1 MRASTCQ
8 VPHLDDRDHAL
19 RDDRSALHFGVLGP
33 LTVGDAEAGEVVA
46 IAPKMRT
53 VLALLV
59 SHADQVVPT
68 SVLIRELWDDS
79 PPASG
84 LRTLQTYI
92 LNCRKLLRRLTGLPA
107 AELSGQVLVTQ
118 AGGYGFR
125 SHGGPVDWME
135 YQRLTDRGTRA
146 VAEGDDTRGIRL
158 LDEALALWRGPAFV
172 DVPTGPVLES
182 RRRLFEESRLSA
194 IVALAETR
202 IRAGLHHEVIG
213 HLAAL
218 TSEHAFHEGLHAQ
231 YMRALALSGRRAQA
245 LEVFSTLRT
254 RLVTEIGLEP
264 GYPLQQLQLAI
275 LNSHTH
281 DL

>member
-8 VPHLDDRDHAL
+8 VPHLDDQDHAL
-19 RDDRSALHFGVLGP
+19 PDDRSTLHFGVLGP
-33 LTVGDAEAGEVVA
+33 LTVGDAEAGDVVA

-125 SHGGPVDWME
+125 SHGSPVDWME

-158 LDEALALWRGPAFV
+158 LDEALALWRGSALGEQGYPSQLALWTSNGSLIEELAL
-172 DVPTGPVLES
+172 DSLDLPLHRLES
-182 RRRLFEESRLSA
+182 QPGHAAAWPINMYLCHHGHCAHSVLFGPDRPC
-194 IVALAETR
+194 R
-202 IRAGLHHEVIG
+202 WHH
-213 HLAAL
+213 
-218 TSEHAFHEGLHAQ
+218 
-231 YMRALALSGRRAQA
+231 
-245 LEVFSTLRT
+245 
-254 RLVTEIGLEP
+254 
-264 GYPLQQLQLAI
+264 LQREA
-275 LNSHTH
+275 
-281 DL
+281 